1 MRLVARL
8 IVVVGILGGFPALA
22 QEMTDTLTDTQRETH
37 GDWQKHCALDAMGLE
52 ECFLFQ
58 PVDMQANG
66 ERVMTVI
73 AASPAATEPLLRIT
87 VPLGVLLP
95 NGLNMTID
103 GIDLGTVGFLTC
115 FVDGCMTQVTLT
127 ADVLGSMKAG
137 SQASITIYDTVGQP
151 ASLPLSLSGFTAGW
165 GSLGN

>member
-1 MRLVARL
+1 MRLLAGL
-8 IVVVGILGGFPALA
+8 IVVAGFLGASSASA
-22 QEMTDTLTDTQRETH
+22 QESPDTLRETH

-58 PVDMQANG
+58 AVDMQANG

-73 AASPAATEPLLRIT
+73 AASPPSAEPLLRIT

-103 GIDLGTVGFLTC
+103 GDDLGTVGFLTC

-127 ADVLGSMKAG
+127 ADVLSSMKAG
-137 SQASITIYDTVGQP
+137 NAASITIYDTVGQP

-165 GSLGN
+165 GSLAN